1 MLKSLNVVKSQY
13 APKDKNALWLKAEGG
28 NASLYWFD
36 GMQWVALT
44 SGNTEVTETYT
55 ELIVGDTDEIR
66 KANLNKL
73 RPGSQLVKISS
84 RYGVAFYRPN
94 AGGFASATI
103 GDGIMVKYS
112 ISALGGV
119 TEIIENENS
128 DANA

>member
-1 MLKSLNVVKSQY
+1 MLKNLNVIKSQY
-13 APKDKNALWLKAEGG
+13 APKDKNALWLKAGGG

-44 SGNTEVTETYT
+44 SGQTDGVETYK

-66 KANLNKL
+66 KANLSKL
-73 RPGSQLVKISS
+73 RPGSQLVKIGS

-112 ISALGGV
+112 ISGLGGV
-119 TEIIENENS
+119 TEIIEDGNI
-128 DANA
+128 DAIP

>member
-36 GMQWVALT
+36 GMQWVALI

-66 KANLNKL
+66 KANLSKL

-112 ISALGGV
+112 ISGLGGV
-119 TEIIENENS
+119 TEVIEDGNI
-128 DANA
+128 DAIP

>member
-36 GMQWVALT
+36 GIQWVALT
-44 SGNTEVTETYT
+44 SGNTEVAETYT

-66 KANLNKL
+66 KANLSRL
-73 RPGSQLVKISS
+73 RSGSQLAKISN

-112 ISALGGV
+112 ISGLGGV
-119 TEIIENENS
+119 TEIIEDENI

>member
-1 MLKSLNVVKSQY
+1 MLKSLNVIKSQY
-13 APKDKNALWLKAEGG
+13 APKDKNALWLKTEGG

-36 GMQWVALT
+36 GMQWVALI
-44 SGNTEVTETYT
+44 SGNTEVAETYK

-66 KANLNKL
+66 KANLSKL

-112 ISALGGV
+112 ISGLGGV
-119 TEIIENENS
+119 TEIIENENI

>member
-1 MLKSLNVVKSQY
+1 MKNLNVIKSQY
-13 APKDKNALWLKAEGG
+13 APKDKSALWLKSEGG

-44 SGNTEVTETYT
+44 SGHTEGVETYT

-66 KANLNKL
+66 KANLSRL
-73 RPGSQLVKISS
+73 RSGSQLVKIGFH
-84 RYGVAFYRPN
+84 YGVAFYRIN

-103 GDGIMVKYS
+103 GDGIMVKYR
-112 ISALGGV
+112 ISGLGGV
-119 TEIIENENS
+119 TETIEDKNI

>member
-13 APKDKNALWLKAEGG
+13 APKDNNALWLKAEGG

-36 GMQWVALT
+36 GMQWVALI
-44 SGNTEVTETYT
+44 SGNTEVAETYK

-66 KANLNKL
+66 KANLSKL

-94 AGGFASATI
+94 AEGFASVTL
-103 GDGIMVKYS
+103 GDGIMVKYN
-112 ISALGGV
+112 ISGLGGV
-119 TEIIENENS
+119 TEIIEDENI

>member
-36 GMQWVALT
+36 GIQWVALT

-66 KANLNKL
+66 KANLSKL

-112 ISALGGV
+112 ISGLGGV
-119 TEIIENENS
+119 TEIIEDENI

>member
-13 APKDKNALWLKAEGG
+13 APKDKNALWLKTEGG

-44 SGNTEVTETYT
+44 SGHTEVAETYN

-66 KANLNKL
+66 KANLSKL

-84 RYGVAFYRPN
+84 RYGYVGYGVALYDPSE
-94 AGGFASATI
+94 GGTANITF
-103 GDGIMVKYS
+103 GDGRVVLYA
-112 ISALGGV
+112 ISELGGV
-119 TEIIENENS
+119 AEYIPNG
-128 DANA
+128 

>member
-1 MLKSLNVVKSQY
+1 MLKNLNVIKSQY

-44 SGNTEVTETYT
+44 SGNTEGIETYSK
-55 ELIVGDTDEIR
+55 LIVGDTDNTR
-66 KANLNKL
+66 KANLSEL
-73 RPGSQLVKISS
+73 RPGSQLVKIGS

-94 AGGFASATI
+94 IGGFASVTL

-112 ISALGGV
+112 ISKFGGV
-119 TEIIENENS
+119 TETIEGGDI
-128 DANA
+128 DAIP

>member
-1 MLKSLNVVKSQY
+1 MLKSLNVIKSQY

-36 GMQWVALT
+36 GIQWVALI
-44 SGNTEVTETYT
+44 SGNTEVAETYK

-66 KANLNKL
+66 KANLSKL

-112 ISALGGV
+112 ISGLGGV
-119 TEIIENENS
+119 TEIIEDGNI
-128 DANA
+128 DAIP

>member
-13 APKDKNALWLKAEGG
+13 APKDKNALWLKTEGG

-44 SGNTEVTETYT
+44 SGQTDGVETYK

-66 KANLNKL
+66 KANLSKL

-112 ISALGGV
+112 ISGLGGV
-119 TEIIENENS
+119 TEIIEDENI

>member
-13 APKDKNALWLKAEGG
+13 APKDKNALWLKTEGG

-44 SGNTEVTETYT
+44 SGQTDGVETYS

-66 KANLNKL
+66 KANLSKL
-73 RPGSQLVKISS
+73 RPGSQLVKIGSL
-84 RYGVAFYRPN
+84 YGVAFYRPN

-112 ISALGGV
+112 ISGLGGV
-119 TEIIENENS
+119 TEIIEDENI